1 MKLIDALV
9 ALPVERLNSIAYFY
23 GIPVPDCQDGNYSQ
37 ELAELVSS
45 HLLIPANVLVAMNGL
60 NEEEILALR
69 MITVA
74 GGGSGVIVEQCHQK
88 LNQLSRKWRRN
99 GFKVIEGLIARGLVF
114 TRREGYR
121 QVYFVPVD
129 LRQVL
134 SDFFLSAIY
143 QRVSI
148 DPAHFSPRYRFDF
161 AAPLRHVCL
170 LLSYMRKNEVRVT
183 QAGSMFKKCQDD
195 LVTIIEEDEKN
206 LEESFFP
213 VRYPPRLAFLLFF
226 AKSHSLCEERN
237 SSLRLGSEANKWL
250 ETPYSQWRQTLYDYW
265 NQTFIEQDS
274 DLQTLLWLIEKSPED
289 TVLSVSGLLEEMNAL
304 STSHSSHGLN
314 LRVEK
319 NLVDML
325 EYLGALEVC
334 ASRNDTLIKV
344 TPIGRALFGLTPWPE
359 EKFDTDIYVQPNFEA
374 LVPCTIEPR
383 ILWSIDAFAEIIKV
397 DQMLVYKLSKDSVYR
412 AMLHGYTPETIEK
425 FLQDH
430 SRIPLPQNVSY
441 SISQWGMSY
450 GRIEF
455 EDVIL
460 LKCDSEE
467 LAHELMLSPKIK
479 PFLKKQVGPCYIVVD
494 RESYQD
500 LVAALSEE
508 GYMPKV
514 KPSTRL
520 ATEQSVI

>member
-1 MKLIDALV
+1 MNLREALV
-9 ALPVERLNSIAYFY
+9 ALAVERLNSTAYFY
-23 GIPVPDCQDGNYSQ
+23 GIALPDSQDPDYQ
-37 ELAELVSS
+37 AKLAELISK

-60 NEEEILALR
+60 SDEEILALR
-69 MITVA
+69 MITIA
-74 GGGSGVIVEQCHQK
+74 GGGNGVIVEQCHQK

-99 GFKVIEGLIARGLVF
+99 GFKVIEGLITRGLVF

-121 QVYFVPVD
+121 QVYFVPKD
-129 LRQVL
+129 LREVL
-134 SDFFLSAIY
+134 SDFFLSAIF
-143 QRVSI
+143 QRTSI

-170 LLSYMRKNEVRVT
+170 LMSYLRKHEVRVT

-195 LVTIIEEDEKN
+195 LVVIIEEDEN
-206 LEESFFP
+206 SLDESFFP

-226 AKSHSLCEERN
+226 AKSHSLCEER
-237 SSLRLGSEANKWL
+237 SSTLRLGSEAEKWL
-250 ETPYSQWRQTLYDYW
+250 DAPYSHWRKTLYTYW
-265 NQTFIEQDS
+265 KQTFIEQDS

-289 TVLSVSGLLEEMNAL
+289 TVLSVSALLDEMNAL

-314 LRVEK
+314 LRIEK

-325 EYLGALEVC
+325 EYLGALEVYE
-334 ASRNDTLIKV
+334 SRNDIMIRV
-344 TPIGRALFGLTPWPE
+344 TRTGRALFGLEPWPE

-383 ILWSIDAFAEIIKV
+383 ILWSIDTFAEIIKV
-397 DQMLVYKLSKDSVYR
+397 DQMLVYKLSRDSVYR
-412 AMLHGYTPETIEK
+412 AMLHGHTPDTIEE
-425 FLQDH
+425 FLAEH
-430 SRIPLPQNVSY
+430 SRIPIPQNVSY
-441 SISQWGMSY
+441 SISQWGTSY

-460 LKCDSEE
+460 LKCDSKE
-467 LAHELMLSPKIK
+467 LADELMLSPRIK
-479 PFLKKQVGPCYIVVD
+479 PYLKKKVGPCYIVVD
-494 RESYQD
+494 RESYQS

-514 KPSTRL
+514 KPSTRV
-520 ATEQSVI
+520 ATEQSII